1 MRAGPRARGAAGL
14 TMVEL
19 LVTAS
24 IVAVSLL
31 AASMIFPVAIS
42 NIKVGGDETAAMGVA
57 QAFTELLRNSTW
69 ATVQAY
75 NDFDSKAAAPCNA
88 IPAGGQNDCV
98 AWLAQVQNLGQAP
111 VMGRPVLGRAQVQV
125 TTVVG
130 PTGQGLATV
139 VVVVNW
145 STREAS
151 WIGFSGWGRG
161 MRLVTR
167 LNQKT

>member
-1 MRAGPRARGAAGL
+1 MRARPRARGAAGL

-19 LVTAS
+19 LITAS

-31 AASMIFPVAIS
+31 AISMIFPVALS
-42 NIKVGGDETAAMGVA
+42 NIDVGGDETAAMGVA
-57 QAFTELLRNSTW
+57 QAFTELLRNSAG

-75 NDFDSKAAAPCNA
+75 NGFDSGAAAPCAA
-88 IPAGGQNDCV
+88 IPAPGLPDCT

-111 VMGRPVLGRAQVQV
+111 VPTGPVVGRAQVQI

-130 PTGQGLATV
+130 PSGNALSTV

-145 STREAS
+145 RTREGS
-151 WIGFSGWGRG
+151 WLGFVGSGRG
-161 MRLVTR
+161 VRLVTR
-167 LNQKT
+167 FNQ